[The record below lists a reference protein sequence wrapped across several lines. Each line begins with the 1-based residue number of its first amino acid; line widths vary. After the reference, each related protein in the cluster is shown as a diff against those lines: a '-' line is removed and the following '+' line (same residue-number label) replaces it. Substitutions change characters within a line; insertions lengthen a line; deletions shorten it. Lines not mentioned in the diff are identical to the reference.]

1 MYSLC
6 KFIYENIRV
15 KSKYCKYEEII
26 YKKIYILEQTIVY
39 QPSV

>member
-15 KSKYCKYEEII
+15 KSKYCIYEEI
-26 YKKIYILEQTIVY
+26 YKEVIF
-39 QPSV
+39 